1 MAQIFFFYD
10 ALCEIEA
17 RSMERAY
24 NESNRVIKIE
34 TNNKNSKVISKV
46 RMKTRKVKSSEKAV
60 NRFCSMEKN
69 RQIKRE

>member
-1 MAQIFFFYD
+1 
-10 ALCEIEA
+10 
-17 RSMERAY
+17 MERAY